1 MAFRPRR
8 QHRKNRLLNAG
19 LLPFEAHALSSI
31 PLNAPYMRALIT
43 NRKRLYKK
51 ALRQDWT
58 KTEYNRTIMD
68 LYRKNDWTITEGAI
82 TRRKSIGRPDPWA
95 MFRSWRKALIDSG
108 DYVPPPSKKKG
119 KTGKRRLDE
128 EEVARARQRRKGSK
142 KNNSPEIGRVVKNPK
157 TGLFEVEYY

>member
-31 PLNAPYMRALIT
+31 PLNVPYMRALIT

-68 LYRKNDWTITEGAI
+68 LYRKND
-82 TRRKSIGRPDPWA
+82 
-95 MFRSWRKALIDSG
+95 SW
-108 DYVPPPSKKKG
+108 
-119 KTGKRRLDE
+119 
-128 EEVARARQRRKGSK
+128 
-142 KNNSPEIGRVVKNPK
+142 
-157 TGLFEVEYY
+157 